1 MILGYMFSAISLIP
15 LTAGAAEIVDRI
27 VAIVNNEV
35 ISLYE
40 LDQTVA
46 PYIQKVKESQYPP
59 DVERQVLFEIRS
71 QVLNELINQKL
82 TDQELKQQNI
92 SVSEN
97 EVDNT
102 IERLKES
109 RQITDEELRKFLED
123 EGITYDEYRKQ
134 TKRQI
139 LRARLVNLEV
149 RSKIVIT
156 EQDIKD
162 YYNQHIA
169 EYGGEKKYKL
179 SNIFI
184 RVSPVATEYERNSAR
199 NVMESILAELEAGKP
214 FDTLKNIEIDSSQRI
229 EGGDLGEF
237 SLEDLSSHLREIIEK
252 LNTGE
257 FTPVLQEPFG
267 YQIVYVEKKI
277 ESVGKSLTE
286 ATNEIEDKLF
296 NQIVDQRYQ
305 SWLQSLRDRSHIKI
319 IN

>member
-1 MILGYMFSAISLIP
+1 MILSYMFSAIPLIP

-40 LDQTVA
+40 LDQTAA

-123 EGITYDEYRKQ
+123 EGITYDEYWKQ

-214 FDTLKNIEIDSSQRI
+214 FDTLKNIEIDSNQRL

-277 ESVGKSLTE
+277 ESAGKSLTE